1 VGGRRRHRREIATR
15 EIGTVTESGVIV
27 IVGAGQAGGWAA
39 KTLRAE
45 GYKGRIVLVG
55 DEPHPPHER
64 PPLSKAVLAGQSEP
78 DVCHLFKPEAL
89 AELVLEHA
97 TGERATAID
106 RQART
111 VTTDAG
117 RRLQYDRLILATG
130 SRVRTLAIPGADL
143 PGVFYLRTIADALAL
158 RERLT
163 TGARFLVVGGGWI
176 GLEAAATARKRGAAV
191 TVLEA
196 ADRLCARAA
205 SPELSAFLG
214 QLHAGHGV
222 DVRVGAGLE
231 TLRNAPAGGI
241 VAVLADGTELA
252 ADTVL
257 IGVGIVPNVELA
269 RDAGLDVKNGIVVD
283 DQGRTS
289 DPNIFA
295 AGDVADQPGARLGR
309 RVRLESWQNAQDQ
322 AIVAAKAALGGDAR
336 HDPLPWFWS
345 DQYEA
350 NIQILGMPER
360 WPEAVLRGDPTSD
373 SFSLFYLR
381 DAAIEAVVSINAPR
395 DLRAARRLIEQG
407 KTVRAADLADRA
419 VNLQK
424 L

>member
-1 VGGRRRHRREIATR
+1 MAEGA
-15 EIGTVTESGVIV
+15 IV
-27 IVGAGQAGGWAA
+27 IIGGGQAGGWAA

-45 GYKGRIVLVG
+45 GFAGRIVLVG
-55 DEPHPPHER
+55 DERHPPHER
-64 PPLSKAVLAGQSEP
+64 PPLSKAVLAGSSEP
-78 DVCHLFKPEAL
+78 DVCHLFKPDAF
-89 AELVLEHA
+89 AELALECEP
-97 TGERATAID
+97 GERAVSID
-106 RQART
+106 RTAHT
-111 VTTDAG
+111 VLTDRD
-117 RRLQYDRLILATG
+117 RRLGYDRLILAPG
-130 SRVRTLAIPGADL
+130 SRVRKLAIPGGDL

-163 TGARFLVVGGGWI
+163 TDARLLVVGGGWI

-205 SPELSAFLG
+205 PPELSEFLLR
-214 QLHAGHGV
+214 LHAEHGV
-222 DVRVGAGLE
+222 GVRLGAGLDS
-231 TLRNAPAGGI
+231 LRSAQGGGI
-241 VAVLADGTELA
+241 VASLADGTELG
-252 ADTVL
+252 ADAVL

-269 RDAGLDVKNGIVVD
+269 RDAGLEVRNGIVVD
-283 DQGRTS
+283 DQGRTC
-289 DPNIFA
+289 DPRIFA
-295 AGDVADQPGARLGR
+295 AGDVTDQPGARLGR

-350 NIQILGMPER
+350 NIQILGLPER
-360 WPEAVLRGDPTSD
+360 WPEAVRRGDAASD
-373 SFSLFYLR
+373 AFSLFYLR
-381 DAAIEAVVSINAPR
+381 DGAIEAVVSVSAPR
-395 DLRAARRLIEQG
+395 DLRAARRLIEQR
-407 KTVRAADLADRA
+407 KLVQPADLADPA

>member
-1 VGGRRRHRREIATR
+1 M
-15 EIGTVTESGVIV
+15 ESSSFVI
-27 IVGAGQAGGWAA
+27 IGAGQAGGWAA

-45 GYKGRIVLVG
+45 GYTGRIVLVG

-64 PPLSKAVLAGQSEP
+64 PPLSKAVLSGASEP
-78 DVCHLFKPEAL
+78 DVCHLFKPDAL
-89 AELVLEHA
+89 TELSLEHA
-97 TGERATAID
+97 TGERAVAID
-106 RQART
+106 RQAHT
-111 VTTDAG
+111 ITTDRG
-117 RRLQYDRLILATG
+117 RTIPYDHLILATG
-130 SRVRTLAIPGADL
+130 SRVRTLSIPGADL

-158 RERLT
+158 RDRLT
-163 TGARFLVVGGGWI
+163 ADARFLVVGGGWI
-176 GLEAAATARKRGAAV
+176 GLEAAATARKRGAKV

-205 SPELSAFLG
+205 SPELSAFLAR
-214 QLHAGHGV
+214 LHAEHGV
-222 DVRVGAGLE
+222 EIRLRAGLE
-231 TLRNAPAGGI
+231 SLRPAPGGGI
-241 VAVLADGTELA
+241 VAVLSNGTEVA

-289 DPNIFA
+289 DPDIFA

-345 DQYEA
+345 DQYES
-350 NIQILGMPER
+350 NIQMLGMPES
-360 WPEAVLRGDPTSD
+360 WPDAVCRGDFTGA
-373 SFSLFYLR
+373 SFSLFYVR
-381 DAAIEAVVSINAPR
+381 DDKIEAVVSINAPR
-395 DLRAARRLIEQG
+395 DLRAARRLIDQK
-407 KTVRAADLADRA
+407 KTVSAADLADPA

>member
-1 VGGRRRHRREIATR
+1 M
-15 EIGTVTESGVIV
+15 ESGSFVI
-27 IVGAGQAGGWAA
+27 IGAGQAGGWAA

-45 GYKGRIVLVG
+45 GFTGRIVLVG
-55 DEPHPPHER
+55 DESHPPHER
-64 PPLSKAVLAGQSEP
+64 PPLSKAVLSGASEP
-78 DVCHLFKPEAL
+78 DVCHLFKPDAL
-89 AELVLEHA
+89 TELALEHA
-97 TGERATAID
+97 AGERAVTID
-106 RQART
+106 RQAHTVVTERGRT
-111 VTTDAG
+111 IP
-117 RRLQYDRLILATG
+117 YDRLILATG
-130 SRVRTLAIPGADL
+130 SRVRTLTIPGADL

-176 GLEAAATARKRGAAV
+176 GLEAAATARKRGAEV

-214 QLHAGHGV
+214 RLHAEHGV
-222 DVRVGAGLE
+222 EVRLRAGLE
-231 TLRNAPAGGI
+231 SLRRAPEGGI
-241 VAVLADGTELA
+241 VALLADGTELV

-289 DPNIFA
+289 DPAIFA
-295 AGDVADQPGARLGR
+295 AGDVADQPGARIGR

-345 DQYEA
+345 DQYES
-350 NIQILGMPER
+350 NIQMLGMPAQ
-360 WPEAVLRGDPTSD
+360 WPEAVCRGDFAGA
-373 SFSLFYLR
+373 SFSLFYVR
-381 DAAIEAVVSINAPR
+381 DDRIEAVVSINAPR
-395 DLRAARRLIEQG
+395 DLRAARRLIDQH
-407 KTVRAADLADRA
+407 KPVRAADLADPA
-419 VNLQK
+419 ANLQK

>member
-1 VGGRRRHRREIATR
+1 MVAGP
-15 EIGTVTESGVIV
+15 IV

-39 KTLRAE
+39 KTLRAD
-45 GYKGRIVLVG
+45 GYGGRIVLVG

-64 PPLSKAVLAGQSEP
+64 PPLSKAVLAGSAEP
-78 DVCHLFKPEAL
+78 DVCHLFKPDAL
-89 AELVLEHA
+89 AALGLECVP
-97 TGERATAID
+97 GERALAID
-106 RQART
+106 RVAHTVATDRARKI
-111 VTTDAG
+111 
-117 RRLQYDRLILATG
+117 RYERLVIATG
-130 SRVRTLAIPGADL
+130 SRVRKLAIPGADL

-163 TGARFLVVGGGWI
+163 TDARLLVVGGGWI
-176 GLEAAATARKRGAAV
+176 GLEAAATARKRNAAV

-205 SPELSAFLG
+205 PPELSDYLAR
-214 QLHAGHGV
+214 LHAAHGV
-222 DVRVGAGLE
+222 DVRLGAGLE
-231 TLRNAPAGGI
+231 SLRSATAGGL
-241 VAVLADGTELA
+241 VARLADGTELA

-269 RDAGLDVKNGIVVD
+269 RDAGLEVRNGIVVD

-289 DPNIFA
+289 DPDIFA
-295 AGDVADQPGARLGR
+295 AGDVTDQPGARLGR

-322 AIVAAKAALGGDAR
+322 AIVAAKAALGADAH

-350 NIQILGMPER
+350 NIQMLGLPER
-360 WPEAVLRGDPTSD
+360 WPEAVRRGDVASG

-381 DAAIEAVVSINAPR
+381 DGAIDAVVSVNAPR
-395 DLRAARRLIEQG
+395 DLRAARRLIEQREP
-407 KTVRAADLADRA
+407 VRVAELADPG

>member
-1 VGGRRRHRREIATR
+1 VGGHRRHRRKIAPR
-15 EIGTVTESGVIV
+15 EIGAVTKDRTFV

-45 GYKGRIVLVG
+45 GHTGRIVLVG

-64 PPLSKAVLAGQSEP
+64 PPLSKAVLAGSSEP
-78 DVCHLFKPEAL
+78 DVCDLFKPEAL
-89 AELVLEHA
+89 AELSLEH
-97 TGERATAID
+97 TPGERALSID

-111 VTTDAG
+111 LLTDRG
-117 RRLQYDRLILATG
+117 RRLQYERLILATG
-130 SRVRTLAIPGADL
+130 SRVRKLSIPGADL
-143 PGVFYLRTIADALAL
+143 AGVFYLRTIADALAL

-163 TGARFLVVGGGWI
+163 TGARLLVVGGGWI
-176 GLEAAATARKRGAAV
+176 GLEAAATARKRSVSV

-205 SPELSAFLG
+205 PPELSEYLAH
-214 QLHAGHGV
+214 LHVEHGV
-222 DVRVGAGLE
+222 EIRLRSGLGALQS
-231 TLRNAPAGGI
+231 APGGGI
-241 VAVLADGTELA
+241 VARLADGAELA
-252 ADTVL
+252 VDAVL

-269 RDAGLDVKNGIVVD
+269 QEAGLEVRNGIVVD
-283 DQGRTS
+283 EQGRTS
-289 DPNIFA
+289 DPDIFA
-295 AGDVADQPGARLGR
+295 AGDVTDQPGARLGR

-350 NIQILGMPER
+350 NIQILGLPER
-360 WPEAVLRGDPTSD
+360 WPDAVRRGDPASGI
-373 SFSLFYLR
+373 FSLFYLR
-381 DAAIEAVVSINAPR
+381 DAAIEAVVSVNAPR
-395 DLRAARRLIEQG
+395 DLRAARRLIEQH
-407 KTVRAADLADRA
+407 KPVRATDLADPA

>member
-1 VGGRRRHRREIATR
+1 MAEGA
-15 EIGTVTESGVIV
+15 IV
-27 IVGAGQAGGWAA
+27 IAGGGQAGGWAA
-39 KTLRAE
+39 KTLRTE
-45 GYKGRIVLVG
+45 GYAGRIVLLG

-64 PPLSKAVLAGQSEP
+64 PPLSKAVLAGSSEP
-78 DVCHLFKPEAL
+78 DVCHLFKPDAL
-89 AELVLEHA
+89 AELALECEP
-97 TGERATAID
+97 GERALAID
-106 RQART
+106 RAART
-111 VTTDAG
+111 VLTDRN
-117 RRLQYDRLILATG
+117 RRLHYDRLILAMG
-130 SRVRTLAIPGADL
+130 SRVRRLTVPGADL

-163 TGARFLVVGGGWI
+163 TNARLLVVGGGWI
-176 GLEAAATARKRGAAV
+176 GLEAAATARKREATV

-205 SPELSAFLG
+205 PPELSEFLLR
-214 QLHAGHGV
+214 LHTGHGV
-222 DVRVGAGLE
+222 EVRLGAGLAS
-231 TLRNAPAGGI
+231 LRSAPGGGI
-241 VAVLADGTELA
+241 VASLADGTELD
-252 ADTVL
+252 ADAVL

-269 RDAGLDVKNGIVVD
+269 RDAGLEVRNGIVVD

-289 DPNIFA
+289 DPDIFA
-295 AGDVADQPGARLGR
+295 AGDVTDQPGARLGR

-350 NIQILGMPER
+350 NIQILGLPER
-360 WPEAVLRGDPTSD
+360 WPEAVRRGEPASAN
-373 SFSLFYLR
+373 FSLFYLR
-381 DAAIEAVVSINAPR
+381 DGAIEAVASVNAPR
-395 DLRAARRLIEQG
+395 DLRAARRLIEQR
-407 KTVRAADLADRA
+407 KPVRAADLADPA

>member
-1 VGGRRRHRREIATR
+1 MNEGAF
-15 EIGTVTESGVIV
+15 V
-27 IVGAGQAGGWAA
+27 IVGAGQAGGWIA

-45 GYKGRIVLVG
+45 GYTGRIVLVG

-64 PPLSKAVLAGQSEP
+64 PPLSKAVLAGESEP
-78 DVCHLFKPEAL
+78 DVCHLFKPDAL
-89 AELVLEHA
+89 AALSLEHA
-97 TGERATAID
+97 PGERATAID
-106 RQART
+106 REAHEV
-111 VTTDAG
+111 VTDGG
-117 RRLQYDRLILATG
+117 RRVRYERLILATG

-176 GLEAAATARKRGAAV
+176 GLEAAATARKRGAEV

-205 SPELSAFLG
+205 SPELSAFLAR
-214 QLHAGHGV
+214 LHAERGV
-222 DVRVGAGLE
+222 DVRLRAGIASLQS
-231 TLRNAPAGGI
+231 APGGGI
-241 VAVLADGTELA
+241 NALLADGTTLA
-252 ADTVL
+252 ADVVL

-269 RDAGLDVKNGIVVD
+269 REAGLDVKNGIVVD
-283 DQGRTS
+283 EQGRTS
-289 DPNIFA
+289 DPTIFA
-295 AGDVADQPGARLGR
+295 AGDVTDQPVARLGR

-322 AIVAAKAALGGDAR
+322 AIVAAKAVLGSDAR

-350 NIQILGMPER
+350 NIQMLGVPER
-360 WPEAVLRGDPTSD
+360 WPEAVTRGDTASV

-381 DAAIEAVVSINAPR
+381 GAAIEAVVSINAPR
-395 DLRAARRLIEQG
+395 DLRAARRLIEQR
-407 KTVRAADLADRA
+407 KPVRTADLADPT